1 MFVLNTK
8 PTITKFGSS
17 IPPMYRFLH
26 QGYFIINITIIIPI
40 VLSTDTMDSLDSIIR
55 TN

>member
-8 PTITKFGSS
+8 PAITKFGSS
-17 IPPMYRFLH
+17 IQPMYRFLH
-26 QGYFIINITIIIPI
+26 QGYFIINNNKKIPI
-40 VLSTDTMDSLDSIIR
+40 VLSTDTMDSLDSIIG